1 MDARSNLRRQQL
13 LFILGT
19 AVSTVPTPVSGALG
33 VLHQCGVNDNP
44 QPLPS
49 SPPNTH
55 SQPSQKK
62 KKAEQRSDNCDA
74 AVSRRVFKN
83 IYSNIVSRRVPEG
96 TSEADDSGGPV
107 TLTPGA
113 GKRRMK

>member
-1 MDARSNLRRQQL
+1 MDARSNLRRQQF

-19 AVSTVPTPVSGALG
+19 AVSTVPTPVSGTLG
-33 VLHQCGVNDNP
+33 VLHQCGMNDNP

-62 KKAEQRSDNCDA
+62 KQSKDLITVMQQSLGEYL
-74 AVSRRVFKN
+74 KN